1 MWPDAQF
8 GDAVGERVGG
18 SDGACGIAWSGGLG
32 VWRRRLGR
40 CGQGCGAPG
49 RGCGLARSD
58 AARPGAVTGPF
69 GTDGGGGA
77 LQGFGAGEGVAFVL
91 VGAAAFGLFESVLL
105 GSGEEGAAAGAVAR
119 FREPAHRWSVCA
131 RLCARLRV
139 RAQSASGSAMGRG
152 EGSQAAWH
160 GQFRMPFATSWH
172 MLRGRCCAGTRKS
185 QATATRR

>member
-1 MWPDAQF
+1 MRLDAQF
-8 GDAVGERVGG
+8 GDAAGERVGG
-18 SDGACGIAWSGGLG
+18 SDGACGIAWSGGSG

-77 LQGFGAGEGVAFVL
+77 GEGVASVL
-91 VGAAAFGLFESVLL
+91 IGAAAFGLFESALS
-105 GSGEEGAAAGAVAR
+105 GSGEEGAAAGAGAR
-119 FREPAHRWSVCA
+119 FHEPAHRWSV
-131 RLCARLRV
+131 CARLRV
-139 RAQSASGSAMGRG
+139 RAQSASGRQRVAARG
-152 EGSQAAWH
+152 PKPPGTASS
-160 GQFRMPFATSWH
+160 GCFFATSWH

-185 QATATRR
+185 QATATRRQIPPCSDLP